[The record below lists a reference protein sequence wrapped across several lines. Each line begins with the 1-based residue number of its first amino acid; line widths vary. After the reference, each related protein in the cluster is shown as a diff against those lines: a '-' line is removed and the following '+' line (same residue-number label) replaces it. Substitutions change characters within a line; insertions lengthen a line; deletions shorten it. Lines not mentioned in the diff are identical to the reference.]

1 MIDISQ
7 LVSKMMAYL
16 MIVEVLNALE
26 FVQFEWDGFT
36 FLFKGFESIH
46 LGQAH

>member
-26 FVQFEWDGFT
+26 FAQFV
-36 FLFKGFESIH
+36 
-46 LGQAH
+46 